1 MLQVGQQHMR
11 IILNTVH
18 QCNMIGPGQPIL
30 LAVSALRSER
40 YQALHNMTHKLRLF
54 SGLAQSPTQP
64 LLGSSRNVPLITAA
78 KETRFSLAC
87 TLNEQQPVPSLFQA
101 FRQLGAARSIKGQKK
116 KNENEEVGKRR
127 ELPFSLHCVQ
137 FQKISIPPPRRV
149 IKREKI
155 FSFMLIWGLIMSRTF
170 LANN

>member
-1 MLQVGQQHMR
+1 MR

-116 KNENEEVGKRR
+116 NENEEVGKRR
-127 ELPFSLHCVQ
+127 ELPFSLHCVVPENIHTPTTEGNKTRKNL
-137 FQKISIPPPRRV
+137 FIHANVGSNNVKDV
-149 IKREKI
+149 
-155 FSFMLIWGLIMSRTF
+155 FS
-170 LANN
+170 